1 LNAFIDLLA
10 KKLESNEA
18 IKAPGWVAVVKSGSH
33 AERPPQDAD
42 FWFKRCASV
51 LFTLYSHNVG
61 VRRLQHKYGGRH
73 AHVVSRSH
81 HRPAGGKIIR
91 VAMQQLEKAGLVK
104 KEKAGRSI
112 SPAGRA
118 LVDRVALELKV

>member
-1 LNAFIDLLA
+1 LNAFIDLIA
-10 KKLESNEA
+10 KKLQGMEA
-18 IKAPGWVAVVKSGSH
+18 IQIPPWSAVVKTGSH
-33 AERPPQDAD
+33 AERPPQEAD

-51 LFTLYSHNVG
+51 LVTLYTHNVG

-81 HRPAGGKIIR
+81 HRPAGGKLIR

-104 KEKAGRSI
+104 KEKIGRSI
-112 SPAGRA
+112 SPAGRS
-118 LVDRVALELKV
+118 LVDHVAAELKV

>member
-1 LNAFIDLLA
+1 MNAFIDLLA
-10 KKLESNEA
+10 TKLKSNEA
-18 IKAPGWVAVVKSGSH
+18 IKAPEWASIVKSGSH
-33 AERPPQDAD
+33 AERPPQEAD

-51 LFTLYSHNVG
+51 LFTLYDHNVG

-81 HRPAGGKIIR
+81 HRPAGGKLIR

-104 KEKAGRSI
+104 KEKVARSI
-112 SPAGRA
+112 TPAGRA
-118 LVDRVALELKV
+118 LIDKVTLELKV

>member
-1 LNAFIDLLA
+1 MNAFIDLLA
-10 KKLESNEA
+10 KKLESVEA
-18 IKAPGWVAVVKSGSH
+18 IKAPEWTAIVKTGSH

-51 LFTLYSHNVG
+51 LYTLYSRNVG

-81 HRPAGGKIIR
+81 HRPAGGKLIR

-104 KEKAGRSI
+104 KEKVARSI
-112 SPAGRA
+112 TPAGRA
-118 LVDRVALELKV
+118 LIDKVTLELKV